1 MVACGNCQNQV
12 RAGAKFCDSC
22 GTPMARH
29 CTNCNADLTATA
41 KFCAECG
48 TPASPPAG

>member
-1 MVACGNCQNQV
+1 
-12 RAGAKFCDSC
+12 
-22 GTPMARH
+22 MARH
-29 CTNCNADLTATA
+29 CTNCNADLTAAA

>member
-1 MVACGNCQNQV
+1 
-12 RAGAKFCDSC
+12 
-22 GTPMARH
+22 MARH